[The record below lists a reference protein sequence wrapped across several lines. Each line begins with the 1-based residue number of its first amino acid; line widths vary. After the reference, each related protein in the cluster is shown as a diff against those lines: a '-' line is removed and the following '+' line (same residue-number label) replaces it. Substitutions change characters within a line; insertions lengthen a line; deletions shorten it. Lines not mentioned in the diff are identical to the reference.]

1 MKLATYESWFDNEP
15 IVPGDTLEA
24 RLAKL
29 EELGYDGIQIQRKT
43 RADIGLDGIRR
54 ALKGSKIEVPV
65 WGRGATLLAAEPAAR
80 KQAVEDVKEGL
91 REAADFGAMGSI
103 FVPVRQPQMA
113 PPPPPKTLLELERE
127 TLMEQL
133 AEIVPVAEQV
143 KVKLV
148 LEPLN
153 RYETHFIKH
162 LETAAAICREV
173 GSPYLTFMADF
184 FHMNIEE
191 VDLAKAIEANADY
204 LSYVHLA
211 DSNRYEPGAGHLDFR
226 SPLAALKR
234 VGYDGWLTLECKIL
248 GEDKAGGLASAAKVI
263 RGLWAEV

>member
-1 MKLATYESWFDNEP
+1 MKLGTYESWFDGEP
-15 IVPGDTLEA
+15 IVPGATLEA

-29 EELGYDGIQIQRKT
+29 EELGYEGMQIQRKT
-43 RADIGLDGIRR
+43 RADIGLDGIKR
-54 ALKGSKIEVPV
+54 ALKGSRIQVPV
-65 WGRGATLLAAEPAAR
+65 WGRGVSLLVADPEAR
-80 KQAVEDVKEGL
+80 KQAVEEVKEGL
-91 REAADFGAMGSI
+91 REAADLGAMGSI

-113 PPPPPKTLLELERE
+113 PPPPPKTLIELERE
-127 TLMEQL
+127 TLLGQL

-143 KVKLV
+143 GVKLV

-153 RYETHFIKH
+153 RYESHFVKH
-162 LETAAAICREV
+162 LGTAAEICRTI
-173 GSPYLTFMADF
+173 GSPWLTFMADF

-191 VDLAKAIEANADY
+191 IDLAQAIEANADY

-211 DSNRYEPGAGHLDFR
+211 DSHRYEPGSGHLDFR

-248 GEDKAGGLASAAKVI
+248 GEDKAGALAKSAKLV
-263 RGLWAEV
+263 RDLWAEV